1 MIDAAV
7 DRYNPPPV
15 RRPDVIRID
24 GSDGGGGVLRTAL
37 GFAIATGRPVQV
49 DDVRGDRPNPGL
61 KPQHVACVDA
71 ACAVAD
77 GRASTDERG
86 LEAIDDGNAA
96 VDTGAD
102 TVVFEPGPVTGGT
115 HDVDVGTAGSA
126 TLVATTVLPAAL
138 VADGTVRLRIDGG
151 TDVAWSPP
159 ADYLAGVT
167 LPVLRAHGLAAA
179 VDTPRRGF
187 YPAGGGRLDLTLGP
201 STPRRLGLALANA
214 PNRGTVERVDVAAV
228 ASADLLDA
236 NVADRMAR
244 EAATRLDEYGVPVGS
259 RAARYADTDSTGAV
273 VTLRVARGIEDRVDR
288 GDDDTT
294 ADGSAVPVA
303 GFSALGEQGVPAE
316 TIANRAVSGLERW
329 GRSPGVV
336 DARLADQLVPWL
348 ALVGGTVR
356 VPSVTD
362 HVASAVA
369 VARAFDRP
377 IDVDDGG
384 APHDG
389 VLLVGPS

>member
-1 MIDAAV
+1 M
-7 DRYNPPPV
+7 
-15 RRPDVIRID
+15 IRID

-37 GFAIATGRPVQV
+37 GFAVATGRPVRV
-49 DDVRGDRPNPGL
+49 DDVRGDRPTPGL

-71 ACAVAD
+71 ACAVAG
-77 GRASTDERG
+77 GRANTDERG
-86 LEAIDDGNAA
+86 LDTVDDGDAA
-96 VDTGAD
+96 VGTGAD
-102 TVVFEPGPVTGGT
+102 TVVFEPGPVAGGT
-115 HDVDVGTAGSA
+115 YAVDVGTAGSA

-167 LPVLRAHGLAAA
+167 LPALRAHGLAAA
-179 VDTPRRGF
+179 IETPRRGF

-201 STPRRLGLALANA
+201 STPRPLALTLPNA

-236 NVADRMAR
+236 DVADRMVR
-244 EAATRLDEYGVPVGS
+244 EAAARLDEQGVPVGT
-259 RAARYADTDSTGAV
+259 RAARYADADSTGAA
-273 VTLRVARGIEDRVDR
+273 VTLRVADRVGGRVDR
-288 GDDDTT
+288 EDDAT

-303 GFSALGEQGVPAE
+303 GSSALGEQGVPAE

-329 GRSPGVV
+329 QRSPGVV
-336 DARLADQLVPWL
+336 DAHLADQLVPWL
-348 ALVGGTVR
+348 ALTGGTVR
-356 VPSVTD
+356 IPSVTD

-377 IDVDDGG
+377 IEVDDAG
-384 APHDG
+384 APQDG
-389 VLLVGPS
+389 VVLVGPS